1 MNRITLIMADKPADA
16 EAHAISIWVRNTPF
30 LHVRWP
36 EIGDYQPVSNA
47 ALLAQC
53 DDWVRRAAER
63 EIHVVTHSPLVVNR
77 LRRRVAEGV
86 LPADALRIVLVGS
99 DGPRTLDVN
108 EYGTIPT
115 WPDGWCDADARESE
129 AIIRAALARHKAEKT
144 NR

>member
-16 EAHAISIWVRNTPF
+16 EAHAISIWVRGAPF

-36 EIGDYQPVSNA
+36 EIDDGLPVSNA

-53 DDWVRRAAER
+53 DDWIARAAER

-86 LPADALRIVLVGS
+86 LPADALRALFLR
-99 DGPRTLDVN
+99 DGEVTEIRFGEHSGAALTH
-108 EYGTIPT
+108 
-115 WPDGWCDADARESE
+115 PDGWCDGDAHELL
-129 AIIRAALARHKAEKT
+129 AILKAWQDKA